1 MQTSTTSST
10 LLTSAITIATQHR
23 TSAHYTTLSASPCR
37 QARRAARCSRGLSP
51 SLHSTAPRLTTRRC
65 LRHRTD
71 EHDEQHAAHE
81 RYHHRYT
88 APHLGSLHDAVCVT
102 VQTSATTQCYHH
114 RHSSVHRVPTP
125 PGKSRNCVGK
135 ISRTWKV
142 LVEMS
147 LVLES
152 LGLCSAMMR
161 TADAVM
167 RTQTRIYGITDS
179 VTMIYLT
186 RLKPQTIVSITYYL
200 LNDHSMMHSESE
212 DTSFNYLTAYTNFTS
227 NLSL

>member
-1 MQTSTTSST
+1 M
-10 LLTSAITIATQHR
+10 AVERDDGHR
-23 TSAHYTTLSASPCR
+23 A
-37 QARRAARCSRGLSP
+37 
-51 SLHSTAPRLTTRRC
+51 
-65 LRHRTD
+65 D
-71 EHDEQHAAHE
+71 KHDEQHAAHE

-102 VQTSATTQCYHH
+102 VQTSTTTQCYHH
-114 RHSSVHRVPTP
+114 RYSSVHRVPTP

-179 VTMIYLT
+179 VTYDLFN
-186 RLKPQTIVSITYYL
+186 KVKASNHNVSITYYL
-200 LNDHSMMHSESE
+200 LNDQSMMSE
-212 DTSFNYLTAYTNFTS
+212 DSSNYLTAYTNFTS